1 MKTRKA
7 LIIKT
12 DGSVQSIELGK
23 TGDEEYKILSGAV
36 GGFIQQVP
44 LDDSGMSI
52 WCHEEG
58 KLIGLPGNASA
69 TKVWEQFWGPTDV
82 MVGDCV
88 ITGGIDWK
96 SELTIG
102 LSDEQLEQLE
112 EIING

>member
-12 DGSVQSIELGK
+12 DGSVQVIELGK
-23 TGDEEYKILSGAV
+23 TSNDEYEALSGAV

-44 LDDSGMSI
+44 LDDSGMMLF
-52 WCHEEG
+52 CHEEG
-58 KLIGLPGNASA
+58 KLIGLPYNEGA
-69 TKVWEQFWGPTDV
+69 TKVWEQFWGKTDV

-88 ITGGIDWK
+88 VTGDIDWD

-102 LSDEQLEQLE
+102 LSDESLEGLWA
-112 EIING
+112 IING